1 MGFLFS
7 SECLQSHI
15 VKWVKWIKNIEWI
28 LWSSHFK
35 LAAKV
40 VIFDIKNLSL
50 KFVFLFEKSIA
61 FLHPNLD
68 WLSCFG
74 PIPENFDAV
83 QVAFVVV
90 GKLFLQTLKPS
101 VKVSEIK
108 MFTNY
113 NFYKLYFFLRLG
125 YLVTDSPQLHTYYQQ
140 LLQII
145 AKPM

>member
-125 YLVTDSPQLHTYYQQ
+125 YLATDSPLLHTYYQQ

>member
-1 MGFLFS
+1 
-7 SECLQSHI
+7 
-15 VKWVKWIKNIEWI
+15 
-28 LWSSHFK
+28 
-35 LAAKV
+35 
-40 VIFDIKNLSL
+40 L
-50 KFVFLFEKSIA
+50 KFAFLFEKSIA

-74 PIPENFDAV
+74 PVPEDFDAV

-113 NFYKLYFFLRLG
+113 NFYKFYFFPRLG
-125 YLVTDSPQLHTYYQQ
+125 YLVTDDSIRFQTYYQQ

-145 AKPM
+145 VKPVYNDHPWDPKVVTVVDRWSLFSGSFKYSV